1 MSEIKRNGHGAMDMT
16 QGSPTRLIVL
26 FSLPLLAGNVLQQLY
41 NMVDSVVVGNYV
53 GSSALTAV
61 GAGFSIMFLISS
73 LFLGFS
79 MGATIM
85 IAQYVGAG
93 DQGAVGRTVDTIY
106 SALLVIIVPLT
117 LLGVL
122 ASGPLLTLIRVPQEA
137 YEQARTY
144 CMVVLGGIVGT
155 LGYNMN
161 SGIMRGLGDSRTPLI
176 FLFIACVI
184 NIVLDLV
191 FVLVFSWGVFG
202 VAIATVLSQVVSAV
216 LIMVRLMLTR
226 ESYRVEIRKIRF
238 DRGILRNVIR
248 IGLPAGLQSVLYS
261 VSNLVVQASINS
273 FGTDAIASWAAIGKI
288 DGFIWMVMSAFGIA
302 ITTFVGQNFGAQKY
316 KRVRK
321 SVRTCLLMA
330 LGTTV
335 LMSTLFVFGMQ
346 TMLRLFTNDP
356 AVLELGQVMT
366 HYMCPFYFTYICIE
380 VLSGAIRGTGVSL
393 APTIITCMGV
403 CVLRVIWIM
412 VLVPLRP
419 ELSTV
424 LISYPL
430 SWTLTS
436 VIFMGY
442 YLHGG
447 WMRKRIMQ
455 LGLAPENEN

>member
-176 FLFIACVI
+176 FLFIA
-184 NIVLDLV
+184 N
-191 FVLVFSWGVFG
+191 
-202 VAIATVLSQVVSAV
+202 TVTGKLSE
-216 LIMVRLMLTR
+216 LNKNRL
-226 ESYRVEIRKIRF
+226 
-238 DRGILRNVIR
+238 G
-248 IGLPAGLQSVLYS
+248 
-261 VSNLVVQASINS
+261 
-273 FGTDAIASWAAIGKI
+273 
-288 DGFIWMVMSAFGIA
+288 A
-302 ITTFVGQNFGAQKY
+302 ITTVW
-316 KRVRK
+316 
-321 SVRTCLLMA
+321 
-330 LGTTV
+330 
-335 LMSTLFVFGMQ
+335 
-346 TMLRLFTNDP
+346 
-356 AVLELGQVMT
+356 
-366 HYMCPFYFTYICIE
+366 
-380 VLSGAIRGTGVSL
+380 SL
-393 APTIITCMGV
+393 AVVFFCITCMGKYAMTTTDTTSV
-403 CVLRVIWIM
+403 WNMSYKPFIWFAVFGCVLLFLAMLSHLLDQLAAIIRGGGMGSAFLMLGIGLLGVALSVWVAVERLPGISAPAQGVIGM
-412 VLVPLRP
+412 VYMFTMFFLGMPVAFALMGTSLVFIASLRGLTAALNLFGTAWFSTCSSYTWAPLMFF
-419 ELSTV
+419 L
-424 LISYPL
+424 L
-430 SWTLTS
+430 
-436 VIFMGY
+436 MGFLCFY
-442 YLHGG
+442 SRFGEDLYRTARNWCGHFRG
-447 WMRKRIMQ
+447 
-455 LGLAPENEN
+455 GLAIASVCACTALGAVVGDALVGCIAMMTIALPEMRRQRTDQSDAENPVRTVPVRHDL